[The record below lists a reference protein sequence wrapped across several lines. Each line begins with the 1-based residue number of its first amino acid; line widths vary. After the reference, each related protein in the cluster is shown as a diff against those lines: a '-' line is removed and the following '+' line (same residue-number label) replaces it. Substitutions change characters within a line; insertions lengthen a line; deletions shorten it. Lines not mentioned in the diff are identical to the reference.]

1 VIEDAEKQNK
11 ISELYDLVHQSESM
25 AEALPEVVDRLEAL
39 QGLHNQGQNK
49 LRILSLWQKL
59 NFTLSLLA
67 YFIESG
73 WMLGGWKILA

>member
-49 LRILSLWQKL
+49 LWILSL
-59 NFTLSLLA
+59 
-67 YFIESG
+67 
-73 WMLGGWKILA
+73 